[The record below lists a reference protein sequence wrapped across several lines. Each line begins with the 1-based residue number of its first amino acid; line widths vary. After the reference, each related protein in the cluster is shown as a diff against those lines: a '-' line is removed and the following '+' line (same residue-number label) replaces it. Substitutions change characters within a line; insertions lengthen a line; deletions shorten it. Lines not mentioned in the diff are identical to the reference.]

1 MHKQHTIAFHLLT
14 ASHTWS
20 YLIHLTSSFSFK
32 HRDKIERKQSI
43 SYNFKE
49 FIHATKLAMAPAK
62 LFCKKVH
69 QINYWPSC
77 DKEKLFFPSQRQR

>member
-1 MHKQHTIAFHLLT
+1 MHKQHEIAFHLLI

-32 HRDKIERKQSI
+32 HRDKLERKQSI

-49 FIHATKLAMAPAK
+49 FAHATQWATAPAK
-62 LFCKKVH
+62 LLHKKVC
-69 QINYWPSC
+69 QINSWPSY
-77 DKEKLFFPSQRQR
+77 DKEKLFFPS